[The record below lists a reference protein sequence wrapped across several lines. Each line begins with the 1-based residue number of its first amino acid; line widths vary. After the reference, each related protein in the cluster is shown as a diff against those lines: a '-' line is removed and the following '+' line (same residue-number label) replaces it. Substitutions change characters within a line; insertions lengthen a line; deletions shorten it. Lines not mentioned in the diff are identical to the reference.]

1 MILFHGTSRKNLDS
15 IRSHGIRMTRNE
27 VWPDESVCALD
38 SLRKAKS
45 VAAYFGKDGV
55 VIEFE
60 VPDELVLFHPDYGH
74 GIQFDTVHVTENVPV
89 SSIRKII
96 DAPSSLSDDDVRP
109 IGPSL
114 RKWKTSRLHD
124 SEFMKRLDSVFN
136 IDDDD

>member
-1 MILFHGTSRKNLDS
+1 M
-15 IRSHGIRMTRNE
+15 
-27 VWPDESVCALD
+27 D

-55 VIEFE
+55 VLEFE

-74 GIQFDTVHVTENVPV
+74 GVEFDIVHVIEDVPV
-89 SSIRKII
+89 SSIRNII

-109 IGPSL
+109 IGLNL

-124 SEFMKRLDSVFN
+124 SEFVKRLDSVFN
-136 IDDDD
+136 INDDD